1 MSEGLQHYLW
11 TKNCSFGQTQ
21 IRNSFKT
28 QNLIEMPVDDE
39 KFLQY
44 HSRNLPLQI
53 LGKEALEDFRYER
66 VTIAGVGGLGTVIAE
81 QLAACGVGKLRLIDQ
96 DFVELHNLPR
106 QKLFFEKDIGRPK
119 VEAAREFIEK
129 RNPFVEIEAIHTRL
143 DESNAF
149 QLLEGSSVVIDALD
163 NFETRKIINIECYKL
178 GIPWIFG
185 GALVETGNVMSITY
199 KENTPCFHCLFEES
213 TDEGAPTC
221 ATAGVYPPIL
231 GLIANIQVEEA
242 IRILRHMKPLL
253 ESKLMVI
260 STADLSFE
268 KIAVKKRENC
278 PVCGKTPRIRRA
290 RGDSVRE
297 EIHHPVL
304 GDITIT
310 GICGSGNFIAHPQ
323 QEPKWDFEAVAQKL
337 LNRWEGKRIGKS
349 VVRLLLGDGRRV
361 QVAKSGVMTIVVNE
375 TVEEAIEIC
384 QEVLSVAVQ
393 SIEQERQT

>member
-1 MSEGLQHYLW
+1 
-11 TKNCSFGQTQ
+11 
-21 IRNSFKT
+21 
-28 QNLIEMPVDDE
+28 MPTNDE
-39 KFLQY
+39 RFFQY
-44 HSRNLPLQI
+44 HSRNVPLQI
-53 LGKEALEDFRYER
+53 LGKEALEDLQYER
-66 VTIAGVGGLGTVIAE
+66 VTVVGVGGLGTVVAE

-106 QKLFFEKDIGRPK
+106 QKLFFESDIGRPK
-119 VEAAREFIEK
+119 VEVAKEFIQK

-143 DESNAF
+143 DENNAF

-178 GIPWIFG
+178 GIPWVFG

-199 KENTPCFHCLFEES
+199 EKETPCFHCLFEGS
-213 TDEGAPTC
+213 SDEGAPTC

-231 GLIANIQVEEA
+231 GLVANIQVEEA
-242 IRILRHMKPLL
+242 IRILRRKKPLL
-253 ESKLMVI
+253 ESTLMVI

-268 KIAVKKRENC
+268 KIVVKKREDC
-278 PVCGKTPRIRRA
+278 PVCGKKPRIGRSP
-290 RGDSVRE
+290 GESVRE

-304 GDITIT
+304 GTVVIT

-323 QEPKWDFEAVAQKL
+323 QEPDWNFEKVAQRL
-337 LNRWEGKRIGKS
+337 LRRWEGKKIGKS
-349 VVRLLLGDGRRV
+349 VVRLFLGDGRRV
-361 QVAKSGVMTIVVNE
+361 QVAKSGVMTIVANE

-393 SIEQERQT
+393 SIKQEHEA